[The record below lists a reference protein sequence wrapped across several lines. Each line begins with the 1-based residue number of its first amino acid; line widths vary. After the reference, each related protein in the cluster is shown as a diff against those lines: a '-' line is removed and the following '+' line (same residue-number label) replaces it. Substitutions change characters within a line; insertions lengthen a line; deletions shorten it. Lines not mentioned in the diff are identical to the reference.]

1 MGVFTAEG
9 VNNLTVRLAGGSALD
24 FPFVNSFV
32 ITPNTVTLQF
42 RGDHTS
48 QRIYRT
54 DGITGT
60 MAFDKWTTDFMV
72 AQDIT
77 EVTAALPSGY
87 ASRYYPETGTLPYL
101 ETACYEF
108 VTDDDTG
115 TDTLFA
121 LTIFKTKLQPFV
133 PAPLGNIAVVTNTFQ
148 WSGTPTLDGID
159 AAPLTGVST
168 QKVVYS
174 LDIHS

>member
-9 VNNLTVRLAGGSALD
+9 VNNLTGRLAGGSELD
-24 FPFVNSFV
+24 LPFCNSFV

-72 AQDIT
+72 IQNIT
-77 EVTAALPSGY
+77 EVTASLPSGY
-87 ASRYYPETGTLPYL
+87 ASRYYPELGTLPYV
-101 ETACYEF
+101 EIGCREF
-108 VTDDDTG
+108 VTDDDAG
-115 TDTLFA
+115 TDTLFN

-133 PAPLGNIAVVTNTFQ
+133 PAPLGNIAVVTNTFA
-148 WSGTPTLDGID
+148 WSGTPTLEDIDGG
-159 AAPLTGVST
+159 ALTGVST
-168 QKVVYS
+168 EKVVYS